1 MSASERNTNNL
12 THNTFALPFALSLVT
27 LPFLG
32 SLLFAE
38 KLAKGSIELGKISEE
53 VFRGDRLPILTFPD
67 HSYSPNPDY
76 PLKHD

>member
-1 MSASERNTNNL
+1 
-12 THNTFALPFALSLVT
+12 
-27 LPFLG
+27 LG

-53 VFRGDRLPILTFPD
+53 IFRGDRLPILTFPD
-67 HSYSPNPDY
+67 HSYSPDPDY

>member
-1 MSASERNTNNL
+1 MSAFEHNTNNA
-12 THNTFALPFALSLVT
+12 TNNVFPLPIALSLVT

-67 HSYSPNPDY
+67 HSYSPNPDH